1 MAQPALDL
9 NLLGEHPVGPAMV
22 HPSEHVKQGP
32 AWSNLMEGGVR
43 RALVVGVGL
52 QILQQVIFNTYLA
65 IPS

>member
-52 QILQQVIFNTYLA
+52 QILQQV
-65 IPS
+65 